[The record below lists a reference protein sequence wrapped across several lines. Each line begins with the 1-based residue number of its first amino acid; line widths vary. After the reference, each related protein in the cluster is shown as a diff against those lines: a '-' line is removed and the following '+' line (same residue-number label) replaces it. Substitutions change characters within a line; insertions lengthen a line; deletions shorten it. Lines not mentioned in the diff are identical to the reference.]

1 MRGAWKL
8 KYLSVEL
15 RTKKFDP
22 ESKVAPCQSIE
33 PMVEGELSNDC
44 VKPFLLQDNGVEMVQ
59 LGTFYPHEPSV
70 LLLIHTHFSE
80 GIT

>member
-1 MRGAWKL
+1 
-8 KYLSVEL
+8 
-15 RTKKFDP
+15 
-22 ESKVAPCQSIE
+22 
-33 PMVEGELSNDC
+33 MVEGELSNDC